1 MSKNLLN
8 IKDRILYFAEN
19 KEVSKQEFFRKT
31 GLKYSNFTGKS
42 KESDLNSKSVAEI
55 LLIYPEIN
63 PLWLISGMGSMLNS
77 SSSEINED
85 NGNKGD
91 FTQIKL
97 FSVTTALLNNLK
109 IINFLVSLADKEDCS
124 LNTKELS
131 SLEFYRGLEKFV
143 YDLKTGKIV
152 SNEEN
157 FEHLNRVVSDSYGFI
172 NHLILKSSKHLNI
185 EIVDEYL

>member
-1 MSKNLLN
+1 M
-8 IKDRILYFAEN
+8 IDRILQIIDYKGITKSKFYKDTGLSN
-19 KEVSKQEFFRKT
+19 GFLDKVKDIGVSKLDYI
-31 GLKYSNFTGKS
+31 LK
-42 KESDLNSKSVAEI
+42 A
-55 LLIYPEIN
+55 YPDIN
-63 PLWLISGMGSMLNS
+63 IKWLISGDGDMLNKS
-77 SSSEINED
+77 IQEIDQRNS
-85 NGNKGD
+85 NTAD

-109 IINFLVSLADKEDCS
+109 IINFLVSLADKENCS

-143 YDLKTGKIV
+143 YDLKTGKIL

-157 FEHLNRVVSDSYGFI
+157 FEYLNRIISDSYGFI

-185 EIVDEYL
+185 EIVDEYQ

>member
-63 PLWLISGMGSMLNS
+63 PLWLISGNGDMLKENTEKIIKTNNRLTDPYFLKLTDLGLLLTDNMKFLSFIVSVLHENDYHFDIKETDTINFYRELEKDYENIRLGIDVLNPEDFDKVQIIIRSELFAFINSMILKAS
-77 SSSEINED
+77 DI
-85 NGNKGD
+85 
-91 FTQIKL
+91 L
-97 FSVTTALLNNLK
+97 NLK
-109 IINFLVSLADKEDCS
+109 E
-124 LNTKELS
+124 T
-131 SLEFYRGLEKFV
+131 FYF
-143 YDLKTGKIV
+143 
-152 SNEEN
+152 
-157 FEHLNRVVSDSYGFI
+157 
-172 NHLILKSSKHLNI
+172 
-185 EIVDEYL
+185 